1 MVGSWVSSIETLKLQ
16 VAVFPAPSVAVHVTV
31 VVPGWKTTPFRLV
44 PVAGEAP
51 LLAE

>member
-1 MVGSWVSSIETLKLQ
+1 M
-16 VAVFPAPSVAVHVTV
+16 

-51 LLAE
+51 LLAEYVTEATEQLSAPDGFQAVPEWV